1 MGGYVRVSDA
11 RWHTVSDAL
20 SPQELRQGQNKLYFL
35 SNDFGQNPAV
45 RNAQLVLWSKDFSQN
60 GLRSSVVAIRTE
72 PLEDEDLATSG
83 FIPAEWSPMPPPRV
97 PPGSLTL
104 LFPLHAEYYDT
115 RALIRGYSAPDAK
128 IYINGRATRQRNGAF
143 ETVIALGEGTERSA
157 EVVAVRPDGTSERR
171 IVPFVA
177 EMPSADLSEPQVKTI
192 SLSSNNPAAMLF
204 GVKLSV
210 GENLAQAANVS
221 LTCLRIVDT
230 PALDALENLNG
241 ACTAFR
247 VEQSGQAAIT
257 LRMPAIVDKLP
268 NGFEPSDT
276 RAISYDTASNTWAI
290 VPESFL
296 DFDNKQT
303 VVTLR
308 DRSSI
313 VTSGIL
319 PAPRPD
325 AGEPLLHKKGAL
337 SDLASRLEP
346 LAGMVNLNAPEPN
359 PYGSANLKLPVML
372 RPVRGANEP
381 RFALTYNSQRGNGLA
396 GDGWTLE
403 VPMISVE
410 TKWGVP
416 EYSKES
422 ETDTYVYQGEELIA
436 FKDDQEQ
443 PAAYRN
449 NFTEFPIKRD
459 SYVFKLRRESLFAEF
474 IRHGDT
480 PSNYWWEIVY
490 KNGNREYYGGLPD
503 PEDPNGSHAVE
514 AAIRRKAS
522 GEIFDWGLTRA
533 EDPNGNF
540 ISYTWKSAEACAP
553 VPCVTSLVPSGLIY
567 NQHPI
572 ITAGAL
578 QEIGITSV
586 EFGWEIE
593 RRDRVTTGRTGIAVL
608 QRDRLK
614 RIDVTYKKDGQRQ
627 EYARYRMSYSDP
639 APETMEKSL
648 LASIRV
654 EVPETDDCRA
664 PCSSQTVVLAYHE
677 RPKTFER
684 GGGANS
690 SLAQN
695 LKLNG
700 AGILKDLTGSLLG
713 SHSLLGTNLSSES
726 GASLY
731 VGVSPAPLKQLSG
744 GPKTGYTTRSTR
756 GQSLVAD
763 LTGDGISD
771 IVIDDQGIK
780 VCTGTRQPNGEVIYP
795 SSLSSC
801 TETEFSGI
809 SVPSLSSES
818 SNSYSMAGEYHPFPK
833 LIFGGAYSHN
843 RTAQPT
849 YLADVDGN
857 GLIDIVSNGRAAFN
871 QGPNTAGKIAF
882 SSSTSFVKQPG
893 VWAPAAAF
901 GELAALYDAARVGAL
916 ADESYFKAADFV
928 HAWRAPS
935 DGVVGITGAV
945 LAAADGPKQIE
956 NTRIIVERS
965 SPGANNS
972 VRCSESNILRLGGGE
987 PVWSPSTCLQPLPVE
1002 ESQQLGDLRNALG
1015 VSGPLFIAVAKH
1027 DVIYFRTSGG
1037 DDAQAN
1043 PGLARINIDYAV
1055 KTRALWERST
1065 ASPGVAL
1072 GPSQTTQFVAS
1083 VVTAN
1088 GNKWDHAALRACVLS
1103 GMAAP
1108 TPTPPRCDQYGRSPN
1123 SFSLEEDLAFS
1134 AVANGDLLLDTSG
1147 FVPSTGGSDSRF
1159 SGMLRYPVGTQAV
1172 QVTLLSREMPPS
1184 DDRSNITS
1192 KQIQRDL
1199 IDDASSLVGQQPV
1212 WGKQFSIVLP
1222 GNCADSSGRPQQVAP
1237 VVAGIK
1243 VSCDT
1248 SGKWIEVSFDKVALR
1263 LCGANCSTTKR
1274 VRLEIQPQFGV
1285 RRGQPHPD
1293 VIIAYD
1299 NAGEG
1304 LRYDDLFWVNAPRIA
1319 YESRGKLP
1327 LDVKKWPMD
1336 PDGIE
1341 RVRVST
1347 TSQQIMEKPTTKTE
1361 FITPIIRGRYRKVV
1375 DADRIGPRTGKP
1387 SYQFDEIQ
1395 KERDYVN
1402 QTSALPGG
1410 QPFDDPVIDEDGYRL
1425 PTSIGGCSPAPDGL
1439 CEYRIAHSFFSDSPK
1454 EIEYAPGAFAFDVT
1468 LFVNGKIQVLKY
1480 LGTVPHFA
1488 CGVYPT
1494 VDFPNVHFNRP
1505 VDCGLENPDWIVAD
1519 SRAPEKNI
1527 GIQFI
1532 LNDGNRVRGRDLIF
1546 SFRAKPGDL
1555 LHILTAVRSTWN
1567 EFDSSFLSTAD
1578 LSGSCTNPAPL
1589 PRDAFTLL
1597 EMDTLIGGDC
1607 RRWFGLRSSELRL
1620 SIEGGL
1626 GLGNSHL
1633 SRRDF
1638 ARLFTPVHFYEE
1650 QERVLQIE
1658 KSSPRVATDHRGWAR
1673 FASTHPAAG
1682 SIPSYER
1689 VQFEQPFSP
1698 TSHANISAASVN
1710 CSGRVVND
1718 CSTSAAGVA
1727 SQQQRV
1733 STFPVTGVY
1742 WASDLTGVYQQA
1754 MPGAT
1759 GTFWSDVD
1767 GFGLSTFATNNPCGV
1782 TGRQVVECYIGPD
1795 SDIWM
1800 GVLRGNKNIVIA
1812 QATGRVGPDDLQG
1825 IVPQSIVQSNPQP
1838 EPSEAGKPTEIIP
1851 SLPLPGLYSEG
1862 DTLSARVG
1870 VVSNLWANALSRTLY
1885 LDMNGDG
1892 YPDPIMNNTVFSTGP
1907 TGVPRDQW
1915 LAGATRVGSGHS
1927 RSSESRSLDLSV
1939 SIGDGG
1945 VTTAVTPHAAAGS
1958 GALGQTVG
1966 IDTVHG
1972 AWTDGSPATSSAK
1985 SSPDGPFGLGLSLD
1999 ASLGAS
2005 YTPDDFLDVNGD
2017 GLPDL
2022 VRFDQPSFLPTGPQK
2037 TGSIHVR
2044 LNLGKEFAAE
2054 QSWPLAQVPAAVNAA
2069 GGLGPQLGYNDGNGG
2084 WAGGLALSRTFSSS
2098 RQSLVDMNG
2107 DGLVDLVV
2115 PTGKNYIVYLNQGTS
2130 FSKDGLQL
2138 QTPNVWSFRDV
2149 SASESSTVDTGVTV
2163 APAYPCGFLCFVIQ
2177 NPGMRTATTLGR
2189 QIVSA
2194 QDLNGDGLVDLAST
2208 GGFYQGVVGDHPNLG
2223 FDFGLATQNYINPLG
2238 KQNKLKQIV
2247 NPSGNVIH
2255 LDYALVG
2262 NEGADN
2268 PKGIWGL
2275 SRIAIDDGFHPS
2287 QPEDGADE
2295 QISEVVYSTGKYDR
2309 WERAFL
2315 GFSKLTITDG
2325 GADCG
2330 AASCTGVELSTPLR
2344 KTVQQYRNESI
2355 YVQGLLAREE
2365 VRSVSDEK
2373 AFRAREFAYDLWSI
2387 NSAQPFMIFDRA
2399 CAHESGPD
2407 DKCIQETDQA
2417 RNDTTSSLRFNLWN
2431 HQVARRYMPRL
2442 RIVRDLVWEK
2452 GSDQVRSMLVY
2463 DYDTHGNLTTLLNLG
2478 QVGEAAQSHLDNDD
2492 DFRADI
2498 QYASNSANPA
2508 IVDRIETMLVQRGLG
2523 PGWRSDD
2530 VMRFR
2535 EAVYDARGNLVTICQ
2550 YLKETAALARSR
2562 DPTFC
2567 DDATTELKAGI
2578 NWEGYVALV
2587 GRVGLGPTD
2596 IIVDRRLDLDPFGNP
2611 QRVISPFNVDGERIE
2626 NYNCYTG
2633 DPFALA
2639 ITHVRQLRLA
2649 VDADGLS
2656 EGTPGCNTAIISS
2669 SSLAD
2674 FSWSTAVSYH
2684 LGTVSASVDINGNS
2698 LGYGRDNWGR
2708 LRTVVSDWG
2717 APNADDPRIPADASV
2732 RCKLLP
2738 AERQA
2743 ACSVM
2748 LHVDYKRLS
2757 DTESVWG
2764 AVARRYVLEDLYAAG
2779 AGQDDKSA
2787 IWQATLSDGIGKVLQ
2802 SNREASVCLTRGR
2815 RPDPDDK
2822 PSHLS
2827 SGPPQLCATE
2837 AQGIASGWQKFD
2849 GLGRVTAEYYPFPI
2863 VQSSADRAV
2872 DAVVED
2878 LHLPAIVESSP
2889 RADFTYDELGRI
2901 TNIKQPDQNHVQFQY
2916 SVVPGSS
2923 SELGRVRTKLIDA
2936 RCAVR
2941 AFDRDARGLIASVF
2955 EAQAPPTVVPTHT
2968 AQLALGDKRDL
2979 ELLACPS
2986 DAALIPG
2993 ALGMAQTRY
3002 FYDAIG
3008 QLTRI
3013 LRPLGN
3019 DAIVAEYDM
3028 AGRRTRISDPD
3039 RGDEVTSFD
3048 PLGNIIG
3055 RDRISIRAVA
3065 PRKIRYLFAAD
3076 RVTGIRYDAAYSH
3089 LNVDYV
3095 YDDYPTEWPSL
3106 AANDQTRKWLENFAA
3121 EACRNCLGRLV
3132 AIKDAS
3138 GLSVRGFDVYGQV
3151 TDTLRSISYQG
3162 AEIGRFELRNEYDT
3176 WGSLRSEHVKDLVPA
3191 KPSAACMN
3199 PRRRDD
3205 YLCDYQHS
3213 IFYSYD
3219 QAGRAAGVRLDNR
3232 NIAQF
3237 AYDEFDATKAK
3248 WTGDGTMTDFTF
3260 DVVDRRL
3267 NTMSATLFDGAAF
3280 IAARYSYD
3288 AGGNLLGYRNNVLYG
3303 LADSYLAEMSYTYD
3317 GANRLVVAT
3326 GSVDDTRFEPV
3337 ATNYAENYDYD
3348 LRHRMTQKGPERYVY
3363 PPFKTSSEWK
3373 PVDAPEFI
3381 GRDIEKRRL
3390 GHSHQY
3396 DGWGSLVGVAD
3407 IASKETQTRRL
3418 RWDPESRLT
3427 DIQITKSNLVSKDGG
3442 TEARGTTIFND
3453 YLYDYK
3459 GARIVKREGRRG
3471 NIPGTVANEEGWKHL
3486 YVSPS
3491 FSRRYDGPGFI
3502 HISLGAQRVASV
3514 AFNNTAQKS
3523 NRTTFYYHSELPNGS
3538 TTAITRQ
3545 VLGGEHQG
3553 ELYQRMAY
3561 RPFGEPLYGYRYGE
3575 KQVDIELAPNFA
3587 FAGKEMDR
3595 DTGYGY
3601 FGSRYYEARTA
3612 TWLSPDPALSD
3623 YFDGTNGGVF
3633 ITSNLSSFAYGMQS
3647 PVSRRDEDGRV
3658 VPVVL
3663 VAAWAIAEV
3672 ALSAYDVYD
3681 TASTLID
3688 PEASPRDKWITGVG
3702 FAAGII
3708 LPGGGYGKGG
3718 KIGAEVAEEGVERLG
3733 KSLAKEA
3740 DNLAHGVRP
3749 GSHSPVGA
3757 KRPGAFAQAKRDS
3770 GIPASQ
3776 QPSRVM
3782 RNKKPNGDIVPGR
3795 QYEYEIP
3802 RQGGGRETVTI
3813 RDDSAGHIFPDNPS
3827 QNRGPHFNTP
3837 DGKHYDY

>member
-1 MGGYVRVSDA
+1 
-11 RWHTVSDAL
+11 
-20 SPQELRQGQNKLYFL
+20 
-35 SNDFGQNPAV
+35 
-45 RNAQLVLWSKDFSQN
+45 
-60 GLRSSVVAIRTE
+60 
-72 PLEDEDLATSG
+72 
-83 FIPAEWSPMPPPRV
+83 
-97 PPGSLTL
+97 
-104 LFPLHAEYYDT
+104 
-115 RALIRGYSAPDAK
+115 
-128 IYINGRATRQRNGAF
+128 
-143 ETVIALGEGTERSA
+143 
-157 EVVAVRPDGTSERR
+157 
-171 IVPFVA
+171 
-177 EMPSADLSEPQVKTI
+177 
-192 SLSSNNPAAMLF
+192 
-204 GVKLSV
+204 
-210 GENLAQAANVS
+210 
-221 LTCLRIVDT
+221 
-230 PALDALENLNG
+230 
-241 ACTAFR
+241 
-247 VEQSGQAAIT
+247 
-257 LRMPAIVDKLP
+257 
-268 NGFEPSDT
+268 
-276 RAISYDTASNTWAI
+276 
-290 VPESFL
+290 
-296 DFDNKQT
+296 
-303 VVTLR
+303 
-308 DRSSI
+308 
-313 VTSGIL
+313 
-319 PAPRPD
+319 
-325 AGEPLLHKKGAL
+325 
-337 SDLASRLEP
+337 
-346 LAGMVNLNAPEPN
+346 MVNLSAPEPN
-359 PYGSANLKLPVML
+359 PYGSANLKFPMML

-403 VPMISVE
+403 VPTISVE

-416 EYSKES
+416 EYSKEF
-422 ETDTYVYQGEELIA
+422 ETDTYAYQGEELVA
-436 FKDDQEQ
+436 FKSDQEL
-443 PAAYRN
+443 PAGYRN
-449 NFTEFPIKRD
+449 NFTDFPIKRD
-459 SYVFKLRRESLFAEF
+459 SYVFRLRRESLFAEF

-503 PEDPNGSHAVE
+503 PEDPNSSHAVE
-514 AAIRRKAS
+514 EAVRRKAS
-522 GEIFDWGLTRA
+522 GEIFDWGLTKA

-572 ITAGAL
+572 ITAGSL

-586 EFGWEIE
+586 EFGWKTE
-593 RRDRVTTGRTGIAVL
+593 RRDQVTTGRTGIAVL
-608 QRDRLK
+608 QKDRLEQ
-614 RIDVTYKKDGQRQ
+614 IDVTYKKDGQRR
-627 EYARYRMSYSDP
+627 EFASYRMNYSEP

-648 LASIRV
+648 LTSIKA

-695 LKLNG
+695 LTLKG
-700 AGILKDLTGSLLG
+700 AGILKDLTGSPLG
-713 SHSLLGTNLSSES
+713 SHSLLGTNLSSET

-744 GPKTGYTTRSTR
+744 GPKTGYTARSTR

-771 IVIDDQGIK
+771 IIIDDQGIK
-780 VCTGTRQPNGEVIYP
+780 VCTGTRQPSGQVVYP

-801 TETEFSGI
+801 TETEFTGI
-809 SVPSLSSES
+809 SVPRLSSES
-818 SNSYSMAGEYHPFPK
+818 SSSYSVAGEFHPFTK

-843 RTAQPT
+843 RTAQTT

-871 QGPNTAGKIAF
+871 QGPNTAGRIAF
-882 SSSTSFVKQPG
+882 TSSTSFVKQPG
-893 VWAPAAAF
+893 VGAPAAVF
-901 GELAALYDAARVGAL
+901 GELTALYDAAKIEAL
-916 ADESYFKAADFV
+916 ADERYFKAADFV
-928 HAWRAPS
+928 HAWRAPF
-935 DGVVGITGAV
+935 DGVVGISGAV
-945 LAAADGPKQIE
+945 LAAADGPKKIE
-956 NTRIIVERS
+956 NTQIIVERS

-972 VRCSESNILRLGGGE
+972 VRCSESNILQVGGGE
-987 PVWSPSTCLQPLPVE
+987 PVWSPSTCLPPLSSQ
-1002 ESQQLGDLRNALG
+1002 ESQHLTVLRNALG
-1015 VSGPLFIAVAKH
+1015 ASAPLFIAVAKH
-1027 DVIYFRTSGG
+1027 DVVYFRTSGG
-1037 DDAQAN
+1037 DDAQVN

-1055 KTRALWERST
+1055 KTRALWERAT

-1083 VVTAN
+1083 VVTAS
-1088 GNKWDHAALRACVLS
+1088 GNRWNHAALRACVLS
-1103 GMAAP
+1103 GMAALP
-1108 TPTPPRCDQYGRSPN
+1108 PAPPRCDQYGRSPN
-1123 SFSLEEDLAFS
+1123 SFSLEEDLVFS

-1147 FVPSTGGSDSRF
+1147 FLPNTSGSDSRF

-1172 QVTLLSREMPPS
+1172 QVTLLSREMPAS
-1184 DDRSNITS
+1184 DDRSYITS

-1222 GNCADSSGRPQQVAP
+1222 GNCTDSFGRPQQVAP

-1243 VSCDT
+1243 VSCDR

-1263 LCGANCSTTKR
+1263 LCGADCSTTKR
-1274 VRLEIQPQFGV
+1274 VRLEIQPQFGI

-1299 NAGEG
+1299 NAGDG

-1327 LDVKKWPMD
+1327 LDVAKWPMD

-1347 TSQQIMEKPTTKTE
+1347 TSQQIMERPTTKTD

-1375 DADRIGPRTGKP
+1375 DADKIGPRTGKA

-1402 QTSALPGG
+1402 QASTLPGG
-1410 QPFDDPVIDEDGYRL
+1410 QVFDDPVIDEDGYRL
-1425 PTSIGGCSPAPDGL
+1425 PTSLAGCAPAPDGL

-1468 LFVNGKIQVLKY
+1468 LFVNGKIQVLNY

-1494 VDFPNVHFNRP
+1494 ADFPNVHFNRP
-1505 VDCGLENPDWIVAD
+1505 VDCGLEDPDWIVPD

-1546 SFRAKPGDL
+1546 SFRAKPGDV
-1555 LHILTAVRSTWN
+1555 LHVLTSVRSIWN

-1578 LSGSCTNPAPL
+1578 LSGSCINPAPL

-1597 EMDTLIGGDC
+1597 EMDTLVGGDC

-1626 GLGNSHL
+1626 GLGSSNP

-1638 ARLFTPVHFYEE
+1638 ARLFAPVHYYEE
-1650 QERVLQIE
+1650 QEHVLKID
-1658 KSSPRVATDHRGWAR
+1658 KSSPRVATDHRGWTR
-1673 FASTHPAAG
+1673 FASTYPAAG

-1689 VQFEQPFSP
+1689 VQFEQPFP
-1698 TSHANISAASVN
+1698 ETSSANISAASVN

-1718 CSTSAAGVA
+1718 CKTNASAVA
-1727 SQQQRV
+1727 NQQNRV
-1733 STFPVTGVY
+1733 STFPLAGVY
-1742 WASDLTGVYQQA
+1742 WASDLTGVYEQA
-1754 MPGAT
+1754 RPGAT

-1767 GFGLSTFATNNPCGV
+1767 GFGLSTFANSSPCGV
-1782 TGRQVVECYIGPD
+1782 TGRQVAECYIGPD
-1795 SDIWM
+1795 SDIWL
-1800 GVLRGNKNIVIA
+1800 GVLRGNKNILIA
-1812 QATGRVGPDDLQG
+1812 QSTGRVGPDDIG
-1825 IVPQSIVQSNPQP
+1825 RIVPESLVQSIPQP
-1838 EPSEAGKPTEIIP
+1838 RPSEPGKPTEIIP

-1870 VVSNLWANALSRTLY
+1870 VVSNLWSTALTRTLY

-1892 YPDPIMNNTVFSTGP
+1892 YPDPIINNTVYRTGP

-1915 LAGATRVGSGHS
+1915 LPGATSVASGHS

-1945 VTTAVTPHAAAGS
+1945 VTTTATPHAAAGS
-1958 GALGQTVG
+1958 GALGQTMS

-1972 AWTDGSPATSSAK
+1972 AWTDGSSATTSAK

-2005 YTPDDFLDVNGD
+2005 FTPDDFLDVNGD

-2037 TGSIHVR
+2037 AGSIHVR
-2044 LNLGKEFAAE
+2044 LNLGKDFAAE
-2054 QSWPLAQVPAAVNAA
+2054 QPWPLIQVPATVNAA

-2098 RQSLVDMNG
+2098 RQSLVDING

-2115 PTGKNYIVYLNQGTS
+2115 PTGKNYIVYLNQGSS
-2130 FSKDGLQL
+2130 FSKDGLPL
-2138 QTPNVWSFRDV
+2138 RTPNVWSFRDL
-2149 SASESSTVDTGVTV
+2149 SASESSTVDAGVIV
-2163 APAYPCGFLCFVIQ
+2163 APAFPCGFPPPCFVIQ
-2177 NPGMRTATTLGR
+2177 NPGMRTATTVGR

-2208 GGFYQGVVGDHPNLG
+2208 GGLYQGIVGERPNLG

-2238 KQNKLKQIV
+2238 KQNKLKQII
-2247 NPSGNVIH
+2247 NPSGSVIH

-2295 QISEVVYSTGKYDR
+2295 QIREVAYSTGKYDR

-2330 AASCTGVELSTPLR
+2330 AASCTGVEPSTPLR
-2344 KTVQQYRNESI
+2344 TTVQQYRNESI

-2365 VRSVSDEK
+2365 VRSVLDDK

-2387 NSAQPFMIFDRA
+2387 KVAQPFTKFDAA
-2399 CAHESGPD
+2399 CTHESGAD

-2417 RNDTTSSLRFNLWN
+2417 RNDTTSALRSNLWN
-2431 HQVARRYMPRL
+2431 QQIARRYMPRL
-2442 RIVRDLVWEK
+2442 RIVRDLIWERS
-2452 GSDQVRSMLVY
+2452 SDQLRSMLLY
-2463 DYDTHGNLTTLLNLG
+2463 DYDTHGNVTTLLNLG
-2478 QVGEAAQSHLDNDD
+2478 QIGEVAQSHLDQDD
-2492 DFRADI
+2492 DFRADL
-2498 QYASNSANPA
+2498 QYDRNSANPA
-2508 IVDRIETMLVQRGLG
+2508 IADRVETMLVQRGLD
-2523 PGWRSDD
+2523 PGWRGDN

-2535 EAVYDARGNLVTICQ
+2535 EAAYDARGNLITICQ
-2550 YLKETAALARSR
+2550 YLRETAALARSR
-2562 DPTFC
+2562 DRTFC
-2567 DDATTELKAGI
+2567 DDATSELKAGN
-2578 NWEGYVALV
+2578 NWEGYRALV
-2587 GRVGLGPTD
+2587 GRVGLGPMD

-2611 QRVISPFNVDGERIE
+2611 QRVISPFNMGGERIE

-2639 ITHVRQLRLA
+2639 ATHVRQIRLA

-2656 EGTPGCNTAIISS
+2656 EGGAACNPAISSS

-2674 FSWSTAVSYH
+2674 FSWSTSISDH
-2684 LGTVSASVDINGNS
+2684 LGTVSASIDINGNS

-2717 APNADDPRIPADASV
+2717 APNADDPRIPANASV
-2732 RCKLLP
+2732 HCNLLP

-2748 LHVDYKRLS
+2748 LYVDYKKLS
-2757 DTESVWG
+2757 NAESVWG

-2787 IWQATLSDGIGKVLQ
+2787 IWQAVLSDGIGKVLQ
-2802 SNREASVCLTRGR
+2802 SNREASVCLTQGR
-2815 RPDPDDK
+2815 RPNPKDK
-2822 PSHLS
+2822 STHLS
-2827 SGPPQLCATE
+2827 SGLPQLCATE
-2837 AQGIASGWQKFD
+2837 AHGIASGWQKFD

-2863 VQSSADRAV
+2863 VQSSAGRSV
-2872 DAVVED
+2872 DAVVEE

-2901 TNIKQPDQNHVQFQY
+2901 TNIKQPDQNHIQFQY
-2916 SVVPGSS
+2916 SVLAGSS

-2955 EAQAPPTVVPTHT
+2955 EAQAPPTVAPMHT
-2968 AQLALGDKRDL
+2968 AGLAIGDKRDL

-2986 DAALIPG
+2986 NAALIPG
-2993 ALGMAQTRY
+2993 APRTAQTRY
-3002 FYDAIG
+3002 FHDALG
-3008 QLTRI
+3008 QITKVS
-3013 LRPLGN
+3013 RPLGD
-3019 DAIVAEYDM
+3019 DAIVSEYDLI
-3028 AGRRTRISDPD
+3028 GRRTRISDPD
-3039 RGDEVTSFD
+3039 RGDEIISYDALSNV
-3048 PLGNIIG
+3048 IG
-3055 RDRISIRAVA
+3055 RDRVSIRAVA

-3076 RVTGIRYDAAYSH
+3076 RMTGIRYDAAYSH

-3095 YDDYPTEWPSL
+3095 YDDYPTDWSSL
-3106 AANDQTRKWLENFAA
+3106 ATNDQTRKWLENFAG

-3132 AIKDAS
+3132 AIRDGS
-3138 GLSVRGFDVYGQV
+3138 GFFVRGFDVYGQV
-3151 TDTLRSISYQG
+3151 TDTLRSIRYHG

-3176 WGSLRSEHVKDLVPA
+3176 WGTLRSEYIKDLVPER
-3191 KPSAACMN
+3191 PSPACIN
-3199 PRRRDD
+3199 SRRRND
-3205 YLCDYQHS
+3205 YLCDFQHS

-3219 QAGRAAGVRLDNR
+3219 QAGRPTGVRLDNR
-3232 NIAQF
+3232 SIAQF
-3237 AYDEFDATKAK
+3237 AYDEFDASKAK
-3248 WTGDGTMTDFTF
+3248 WTGDGTITDLTY
-3260 DVVDRRL
+3260 DIIDRRL
-3267 NTMSATLFDGAAF
+3267 NTTVATLFDGTPL
-3280 IAARYSYD
+3280 IAGGYSYD
-3288 AGGNLLGYRNNVLYG
+3288 AGGNLLRHRNLVPYG
-3303 LADSYLAEMSYTYD
+3303 HADSYVDDMSYGYD
-3317 GANRLVVAT
+3317 GANRLVSASGAVQ
-3326 GSVDDTRFEPV
+3326 DTRFVET
-3337 ATNYAENYDYD
+3337 AINFAENYDYD
-3348 LRHRMTQKGPERYVY
+3348 LRHRLTQKGPDHYVY
-3363 PPFKTSSEWK
+3363 PTFRPSSEWK

-3381 GRDIEKRRL
+3381 GRDVQKRGL
-3390 GHSHQY
+3390 GLSHQY

-3407 IASKETQTRRL
+3407 TTSEENQTRRL
-3418 RWDPESRLT
+3418 GWDPESRLT
-3427 DIQITKSNLVSKDGG
+3427 DIQITKTNLVSKNGG
-3442 TEARGTTIFND
+3442 TETQGATIFND
-3453 YLYDYK
+3453 YVYDYQ
-3459 GARIVKREGRRG
+3459 GTRTVKREGRRG

-3486 YVSPS
+3486 YISPS

-3502 HISLGAQRVASV
+3502 QISLAAQRVASV

-3523 NRTTFYYHSELPNGS
+3523 DRTTFYYHSELPSGS

-3561 RPFGEPLYGYRYGE
+3561 APFGEPLHGYQYGE
-3575 KQVDIELAPNFA
+3575 KQADIQLAPNFA
-3587 FAGKEMDR
+3587 FAGKER
-3595 DTGYGY
+3595 DTDTEYSY
-3601 FGSRYYEARTA
+3601 FGARYYDPRTA
-3612 TWLSPDPALSD
+3612 VWLSPDS
-3623 YFDGTNGGVF
+3623 
-3633 ITSNLSSFAYGMQS
+3633 
-3647 PVSRRDEDGRV
+3647 
-3658 VPVVL
+3658 
-3663 VAAWAIAEV
+3663 
-3672 ALSAYDVYD
+3672 ALSAYLAGEPLGGVYSPKNASVYLFTHGDPINKIDVD
-3681 TASTLID
+3681 GNFA
-3688 PEASPRDKWITGVG
+3688 
-3702 FAAGII
+3702 FAAAPMVAPWVIEAAVTI
-3708 LPGGGYGKGG
+3708 LAAAGL
-3718 KIGAEVAEEGVERLG
+3718 IGSTIVIGQNIPDWQIAPPLVQPKLRELPWG
-3733 KSLAKEA
+3733 
-3740 DNLAHGVRP
+3740 NLVYQEKAPESAPEIAPP
-3749 GSHSPVGA
+3749 GSVLKPRTTKKGEKAVEVIRPDGSVIDISP
-3757 KRPGAFAQAKRDS
+3757 D
-3770 GIPASQ
+3770 
-3776 QPSRVM
+3776 RV
-3782 RNKKPNGDIVPGR
+3782 KE
-3795 QYEYEIP
+3795 YEYEP
-3802 RQGGGRETVTI
+3802 RASKLRRPKTFEDAQPGSKGEK
-3813 RDDSAGHIFPDNPS
+3813 RDP
-3827 QNRGPHFNTP
+3827 TP
-3837 DGKHYDY
+3837 AELDFLKGLKPRK